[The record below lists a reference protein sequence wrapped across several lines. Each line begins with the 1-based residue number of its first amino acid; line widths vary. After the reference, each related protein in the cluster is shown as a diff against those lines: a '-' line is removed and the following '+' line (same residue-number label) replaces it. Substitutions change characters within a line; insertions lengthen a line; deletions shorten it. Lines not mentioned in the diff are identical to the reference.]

1 MSKFLVIPSNSKDLE
16 LDADGFILGVDNLS
30 VNVPKTFDI
39 DTIIEFVLKNPNK
52 DIFVSLNK
60 NMHNSDLEHLKKIM
74 LKLNNIDIKGV
85 LYYDMA
91 VVNLYKKLNLK
102 YDLVWSQ
109 EHSTTNYFT
118 CEYWHSKGVNYTYL
132 SGEITV
138 EEIKDIKSQTNMKML
153 LNIFGYLP
161 MFVSKRPL
169 VQNYLKTFKLK
180 DNSKIHYLKDKNNL
194 YPLTYNNSTCLYSN
208 YVLNGI
214 EEIKQLEEIEYFVLN
229 TLLIDDFDKVLEAF
243 KNNDSTYI
251 NKKYN
256 NKGFLYKE
264 TIYKVKK

>member
-1 MSKFLVIPSNSKDLE
+1 MSKILVIPSSSQDLQ
-16 LDADGFILGVDNLS
+16 LDADGFILGVDSLS
-30 VNVPKTFDI
+30 VNVSKTFDI
-39 DTIIEFVLKNPNK
+39 DTIIDYVLKNPNK

-60 NMHNSDLEHLKKIM
+60 NMHNSDLEHLKETM
-74 LKLNNIDIKGV
+74 LKLNNINIKGV
-85 LYYDMA
+85 LYYDIS
-91 VVNLYKKLNLK
+91 VVNLHKKMNLN

-118 CEYWHSKGVNYTYL
+118 CEYWHSKGVKYAYL
-132 SGEITV
+132 SSEITI
-138 EEIKDIKSQTNMKML
+138 EEIKEIKTQTDMKML
-153 LNIFGYLP
+153 VNIFGYLP

-169 VQNYLKTFKLK
+169 VDNYLKTFNIK
-180 DNSKIHYLKDKNNL
+180 DNSKIHYVKDKNNI
-194 YPLTYNNSTCLYSN
+194 YPLTYNNSTCLYSR

-214 EEIKQLEEIEYFVLN
+214 EEVDELKDIEYLVLN
-229 TLLIDDFDKVLEAF
+229 SFLIDDFKRILEGF

-251 NKKYN
+251 NSKYS